1 MGAETPFFTAL
12 ALVVGGV
19 LLGVCCGLSRVSGK
33 VGVPAALI
41 FIGVGMLAGS
51 DGVGGIWFDEY
62 DAANLWGTIAL
73 VFILYAGGLQTKTD
87 SLRGSLGPAS
97 LLATVGVV
105 AIAAVTAVGARW
117 IGLSWNEALLFG
129 AIVSSTDAAAVFAIL
144 ANVKL
149 PQGVGRTIELE
160 SGMNDPVAVILTM
173 AMTAN
178 MLGTGFN
185 GEEVTAGTLVPLMVK
200 QLAIGV
206 ACGLAI
212 GWAGKKLLTRMPL
225 AAPALYPVLML
236 SLGMVA
242 YGLPTVLDG
251 SGFISTY
258 LAGILIGNA
267 KTPFHK
273 TSVRFHDSLAW
284 ISQVSV
290 FLMLGLLVFPTHLP
304 GVAVTGLSLAL
315 FLSFVARPLVVSL
328 FLLPFRFRLR
338 EVVYISWVGL
348 RGAVPII
355 LATVPVLS
363 AAGESAAMQDALNVF
378 DLVFFVVLV
387 GAILPGATVR
397 PLVKWLRLEEQGL
410 GTGDRGLGTERW
422 RIAWPLLGRRVTG

>member
-1 MGAETPFFTAL
+1 MGAETPYYTAV
-12 ALVVGGV
+12 ALVVGG
-19 LLGVCCGLSRVSGK
+19 LLLAACCGLSRVSGK
-33 VGVPAALI
+33 VGVPAALV

-73 VFILYAGGLQTKTD
+73 VFILYSGGLQTKAN
-87 SLRGSLGPAS
+87 SLGGALAPAS

-105 AIAAVTAVGARW
+105 GIAAVTAVGARW
-117 IGLSWNEALLFG
+117 IGLSWSEALLFG

-149 PQGVGRTIELE
+149 PQRVARTIELE
-160 SGMNDPVAVILTM
+160 SGMNDPVAVILTV

-178 MLGTGFN
+178 MLGGDFY
-185 GEEVTAGTLVPLMVK
+185 GEEVTAGSLVPLVVQ

-206 ACGLAI
+206 ACGGAI
-212 GWAGKKLLTRMPL
+212 GWAGKKLLVTMPL
-225 AAPALYPVLML
+225 ASPALYPVLTL
-236 SLGMVA
+236 SFGMVA
-242 YGLPTVLDG
+242 YGLPTVLEG
-251 SGFISTY
+251 SGFISVY

-273 TSVRFHDSLAW
+273 QAVRFHDSLAW
-284 ISQVSV
+284 LSQVSV
-290 FLMLGLLVFPTHLP
+290 FLMLGLLVFPTRLP

-338 EVVYISWVGL
+338 EVAYISWVGL

-363 AAGESAAMQDALNVF
+363 AGGESAAMQDALNVF
-378 DLVFFVVLV
+378 DQVFFVVLV

-397 PLVKWLRLEEQGL
+397 PLVKWLRLD
-410 GTGDRGLGTERW
+410 GTGESAAVGSSRLRV
-422 RIAWPLLGRRVTG
+422 AWPWLGRRVTAG